1 MMAQPLHAVTGDE
14 VQPHLV
20 FDRVTKVFAD
30 GTRALEGVSFTVPRG
45 QFCVVLGPSGS
56 GKSTLLRCVNGLT
69 EVAGGGVFLGG
80 IQLTRRA
87 RRNIRRRVAMVHQL
101 FNLVERGTVA
111 SNVLAGAVAE
121 VPFWRV
127 VLGWYP
133 TDLRDR
139 ACDRLARVGLEP
151 QHLSRRA
158 YELSGGQQQR
168 VGLARALL
176 MSPEVV
182 LADEPVA
189 SLDPAISREVLSL
202 LRDGAAQERAT
213 VLCSLHQVD
222 LACEFA
228 DRIIGLRDGRVVF
241 DGRPDQFDGAAE
253 RALYS
258 GLEAPAPSTST
269 VKKQE
274 AGTRTSLENA

>member
-1 MMAQPLHAVTGDE
+1 
-14 VQPHLV
+14 
-20 FDRVTKVFAD
+20 
-30 GTRALEGVSFTVPRG
+30 
-45 QFCVVLGPSGS
+45 
-56 GKSTLLRCVNGLT
+56 LRCVNALT
-69 EVAGGGVFLGG
+69 EVSEGAFILGGV
-80 IQLTRRA
+80 QLTRRT
-87 RRNIRRRVAMVHQL
+87 RRDIRRRVAMVHQL

-111 SNVLAGAVAE
+111 ANVLSGAVAE

-127 VLGWYP
+127 LLGWYP
-133 TDLRDR
+133 ADLRDR

-151 QHLSRRA
+151 QHLPRRA

-189 SLDPAISREVLSL
+189 SLDPAISREVLGL
-202 LRDGAAQERAT
+202 LREGAAQEGAT

-228 DRIIGLRDGRVVF
+228 DRIIGMRAGRVVF
-241 DGRPDQFDGAAE
+241 DGSPDQFDREAE

-258 GLEAPAPSTST
+258 GLSPSAPHGRSTPQP
-269 VKKQE
+269 KE
-274 AGTRTSLENA
+274 AGTRAALTPA